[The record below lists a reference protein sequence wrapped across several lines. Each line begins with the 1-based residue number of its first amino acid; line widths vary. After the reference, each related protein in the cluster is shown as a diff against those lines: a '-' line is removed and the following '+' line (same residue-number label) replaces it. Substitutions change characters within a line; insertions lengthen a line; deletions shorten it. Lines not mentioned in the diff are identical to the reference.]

1 MLRASEQSDVTTEA
15 TRNDTKPQETQKQQ
29 KAIWNV
35 FIDSLFLNALPV
47 PMLATGFFWSRSLD
61 DFHYLGV
68 AKASQDG
75 PQHGPKLDLVL
86 EGVLERLWEGF
97 WKQKCA

>member
-1 MLRASEQSDVTTEA
+1 MLRASAASEQSDVTTEA

-47 PMLATGFFWSRSLD
+47 PMLATGFS
-61 DFHYLGV
+61 
-68 AKASQDG
+68 
-75 PQHGPKLDLVL
+75 
-86 EGVLERLWEGF
+86 
-97 WKQKCA
+97 

>member
-35 FIDSLFLNALPV
+35 FIDSFFLNALPV
-47 PMLATGFFWSRSLD
+47 PMLATVFFSWFSLR
-61 DFHYLGV
+61 F
-68 AKASQDG
+68 
-75 PQHGPKLDLVL
+75 
-86 EGVLERLWEGF
+86 F
-97 WKQKCA
+97 

>member
-47 PMLATGFFWSRSLD
+47 PMLATVLFYWFSLRIYSLFFAPE
-61 DFHYLGV
+61 G
-68 AKASQDG
+68 SQDG
-75 PQHGPKLDLVL
+75 PPT
-86 EGVLERLWEGF
+86 WT
-97 WKQKCA
+97 